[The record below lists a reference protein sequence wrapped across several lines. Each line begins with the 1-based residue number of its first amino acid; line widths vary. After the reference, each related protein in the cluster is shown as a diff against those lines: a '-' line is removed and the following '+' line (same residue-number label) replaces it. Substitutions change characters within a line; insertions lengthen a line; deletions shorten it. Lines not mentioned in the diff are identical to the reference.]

1 MGQDCAKWRGDLGA
15 YLLGALDGEESAAM
29 RKHLADCAACRV
41 DYEYLLPVRSWL
53 TSARQHL
60 TTCRACRT
68 GYREFLHLRLVSTGP
83 QAEDRGDGRDPRR
96 GTSQS
101 PAEPS

>member
-29 RKHLADCAACRV
+29 RKHLADCAAGRV